1 MYFQKMNF
9 VYVNKLLNKTVI
21 KNICRMPK
29 ETTELYVNSRGQ
41 RMAPEFTVVGK
52 LGLLVYALECK
63 VRLAF
68 SICVPEST
76 IW

>member
-9 VYVNKLLNKTVI
+9 VYMNKLLNKAII

-29 ETTELYVNSRGQ
+29 ETTKLYVNSRGQ

-52 LGLLVYALECK
+52 MELLVYALECK

-68 SICVPEST
+68 SICVQEST

>member
-1 MYFQKMNF
+1 MNF

-21 KNICRMPK
+21 KNICRMPQ
-29 ETTELYVNSRGQ
+29 ETPELNVNSRGQ
-41 RMAPEFTVVGK
+41 RMALEFTVVGK
-52 LGLLVYALECK
+52 MELLVYALECK

>member
-1 MYFQKMNF
+1 MNF

-29 ETTELYVNSRGQ
+29 ETPELNVNSRGQ
-41 RMAPEFTVVGK
+41 RMALEFTVVGK
-52 LGLLVYALECK
+52 TELLVYALECK
-63 VRLAF
+63 VGLAF

>member
-21 KNICRMPK
+21 KNMCRMPK
-29 ETTELYVNSRGQ
+29 ETTELYMNSRGQ

-52 LGLLVYALECK
+52 MGLLVYALQCK

>member
-1 MYFQKMNF
+1 
-9 VYVNKLLNKTVI
+9 
-21 KNICRMPK
+21 MPK